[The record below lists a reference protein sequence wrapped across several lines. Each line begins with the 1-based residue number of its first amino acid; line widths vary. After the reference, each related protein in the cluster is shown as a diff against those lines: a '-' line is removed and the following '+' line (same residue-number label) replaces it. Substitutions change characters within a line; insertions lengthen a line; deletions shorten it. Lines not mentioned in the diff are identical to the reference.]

1 MRANIL
7 LGVSFKMCLLL
18 VVFLFACGNLSLP
31 ITLPWAFGISLTMS
45 LFCWLIL
52 VVLVRLLF
60 LDNAQGRVS
69 GSSFTIS
76 TFKVLQHKYIAT
88 VEPIHTQEIC
98 GRMVLVEG
106 PEPTCTALA
115 GMVP

>member
-18 VVFLFACGNLSLP
+18 VVFLFACGQ
-31 ITLPWAFGISLTMS
+31 TLPWAFGISLTMS

-60 LDNAQGRVS
+60 LDNAQGCVS

-76 TFKVLQHKYIAT
+76 TFKVLQHKYLPT
-88 VEPIHTQEIC
+88 VEPVHTQEIC
-98 GRMVLVEG
+98 GR
-106 PEPTCTALA
+106 T
-115 GMVP
+115 